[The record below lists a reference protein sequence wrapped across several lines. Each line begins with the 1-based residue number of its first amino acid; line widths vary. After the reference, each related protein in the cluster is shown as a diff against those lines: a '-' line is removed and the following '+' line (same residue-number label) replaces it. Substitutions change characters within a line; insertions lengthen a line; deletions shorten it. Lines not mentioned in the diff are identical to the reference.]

1 MIAMEF
7 SLRSRMAATLLQT
20 RIWAREPLN
29 EDRKK
34 GFKILYGPFALCLNY
49 LPSSIKKDQNVLN
62 KSLH

>member
-1 MIAMEF
+1 MEL

-34 GFKILYGPFALCLNY
+34 GFEILDGPSALCLNY
-49 LPSSIKKDQNVLN
+49 LPSSIKKDQNMLN